1 MRNNFFKKIFLIS
14 LSIFLEIIPEY
25 PDDEEYDTDPT
36 SDLIEYS
43 IPDNINENTMIG
55 KKIVC
60 MIS

>member
-1 MRNNFFKKIFLIS
+1 MFSKNFS
-14 LSIFLEIIPEY
+14 LIFLEIIPEY

>member
-1 MRNNFFKKIFLIS
+1 MFSKNFS
-14 LSIFLEIIPEY
+14 LIFLEIIPEY
-25 PDDEEYDTDPT
+25 PDDEEYDTDPST

-43 IPDNINENTMIG
+43 IPDDINENTIIG